1 MYNIENDWRGWMRKK
16 VMIILNPTAGKGS
29 AKSSLFDM
37 INELNKQDIFP
48 TIYTTQHSGHAKS
61 LLIKHASSYHTI
73 ICCGGDGTLNEI
85 VSGMMELTKRPLLGY
100 IPKGTANDFA
110 STLKLTSNTNKMMKR
125 ILENHQFPCDIGSFN
140 DRYFT
145 YVAGFGAFT
154 DVAYTTPQPIKSI
167 LGKAA
172 YFLEGIKHL
181 PSITSYHLKITYDDQ
196 IIEDNFAFGAITNS
210 KSVGG
215 MQSISTKTADLQDGL
230 FEVLLIRLPNNPLDL
245 QVIITAL
252 LKQEMNEKWMCFF
265 KTGALTI
272 DSTDD
277 LKWTLDGEEGGIHN
291 HIRIE
296 NKKKAITFLV

>member
-1 MYNIENDWRGWMRKK
+1 MVKNIM
-16 VMIILNPTAGKGS
+16 VILNPTAGKGA
-29 AKSSLFDM
+29 AKNSLFD
-37 INELNKQDIFP
+37 IVDEVNQNDFCP
-48 TIYTTQHSGHAKS
+48 TVFTTQYSGHAKA
-61 LLIKHASSYHTI
+61 LMIEYASAYEML

-85 VSGMMELTKRPLLGY
+85 VSGLMTLEKRPLLGY

-110 STLKLTSNTNKMMKR
+110 STLKLTSNTKKMMKR
-125 ILENHQFPCDIGSFN
+125 ILKEKVFPCDIGSFN

-154 DVAYTTPQPIKSI
+154 DVSYTTPQPIKSI
-167 LGKAA
+167 LGRAA

-181 PSITSYHLKITYDDQ
+181 SSITSYHLKIEYNNQILEDD
-196 IIEDNFAFGAITNS
+196 FAFGSITNS

-252 LKQEMNEKWMCFF
+252 LKQEINERWMCFF
-265 KTGALTI
+265 KTNTLHI
-272 DSTDD
+272 ESNDD
-277 LKWTLDGEEGGIHN
+277 LKWTLDGEEGGVHHDI
-291 HIRIE
+291 IIE